1 MKSEENQRVLLAT
14 AVQDA
19 RTTRPRRASVQSTS
33 SRAVGTAIARAS
45 IAGTILV
52 VCSVLDACLPSCI
65 AWITAVY
72 ALRVRVVI
80 WLGVTLV
87 RSSP

>member
-1 MKSEENQRVLLAT
+1 
-14 AVQDA
+14 
-19 RTTRPRRASVQSTS
+19 ASVQSTA
-33 SRAVGTAIARAS
+33 SRAVGTAITSAP

-52 VCSVLDACLPSCI
+52 VCSVFDAYLPSCI

-80 WLGVTLV
+80 WLGFTLV